1 MAIITDDFKRRF
13 VQTILNDIAD
23 SAQHYYIGI
32 GRSNQWDSSDTPT
45 VPTNSLLEERNFRL
59 SLQSLK
65 RAETVSYVVPRYNWI
80 AGTIYSAWNNNQ
92 AGYPSNA
99 YYVRTDDNA
108 VYICLEQGK
117 DSTGAAVTSTVRP
130 TGVTAFPFRT
140 SDGYVWKFL
149 YTIGA
154 TQANNFLSANYMPV
168 RLIDSAGGSDPAVDI
183 EQYGIQNAAVL
194 GTIANITVTSGGTG
208 YTSAPTVSIVGDGD
222 SAQAVATISSGA
234 VVKIEMKDS
243 AAGTLYRPGHDYH
256 YAEVKFTGGGGTGAG
271 ARVNISDNNGFGAN
285 PILDLKA
292 TAMMFN
298 SKPAGAENEDFI
310 IGQDFRQVGII
321 RNPLD
326 SADNLY
332 TQSTA
337 SALNYMRLSSVSVAF
352 TADKTI
358 QGGTSG
364 ALAYVDTFDSD
375 TIYYHQDTTTGFTPF
390 QASETVTETNGSGSG
405 IISTPLNAADINK
418 FTGEIFYIDNRAAIE
433 RSAAQTED
441 LKVIIQL

>member
-32 GRSNQWDSSDTPT
+32 GRSQQWDSADIPT

-65 RAETVSYVVPRYNWI
+65 KAETVSYVVPRYNWV

-92 AGYPSNA
+92 VGYPSNA

-117 DSTGAAVTSTVRP
+117 NATGAPVTSTVRP
-130 TGVTAFPFRT
+130 TGVTTTPFRT

-154 TQANNFLSANYMPV
+154 AQANNFLSANYMPV
-168 RLIDSAGGSDPAVDI
+168 RLIDSSGGSDPAVDI
-183 EQYGIQNAAVL
+183 EQYGIQNAAVI
-194 GTIANITVTSGGTG
+194 GSIANITVTSGGTG
-208 YTSAPTVSIVGDGD
+208 YTSAPTVSIIGDGD

-234 VVKIEMKDS
+234 VVKVEMKDS
-243 AAGTLYRPGHDYH
+243 AAGTLYRPGHDYN
-256 YAEVKFTGGGGTGAG
+256 YAEVKFTGGGGSGAA

-285 PILDLKA
+285 PILDLKS

-298 SKPAGAENEDFI
+298 TKPAGAENEDFI

-326 SADNLY
+326 SADTLY
-332 TQSTA
+332 ALSTA
-337 SALNYMRLSSVSVAF
+337 SALDYMTLSSLSVAF

-364 ALAYVDTFDSD
+364 ALAYVDKFDSD
-375 TIYYHQDTTTGFTPF
+375 TIYYHQDVDTGFTAF
-390 QASETVTETNGSGSG
+390 QAGETVSETNGSGSG
-405 IISTPLNAADINK
+405 VIGTPRNAADINK

>member
-32 GRSNQWDSSDTPT
+32 GRSQQWDSADTPT

-65 RAETVSYVVPRYNWI
+65 KAETVSYVVPRYNWTS
-80 AGTIYSAWNNNQ
+80 GTIYSAWNNNQ
-92 AGYPSNA
+92 VGYPSNA

-117 DSTGAAVTSTVRP
+117 NSAGAAVTSTVRP
-130 TGVTAFPFRT
+130 TGVATTPFRT

-154 TQANNFLSANYMPV
+154 AQANNFLSANYMPV
-168 RLIDSAGGSDPAVDI
+168 RLIDSAGGSDPAIDI

-208 YTSAPTVSIVGDGD
+208 YTSAPTVSIIGDGD

-243 AAGTLYRPGHDYH
+243 AAGTLYRPGHDYN
-256 YAEVKFTGGGGTGAG
+256 YAEVKFTGGGGSGAT

-285 PILDLKA
+285 PILDLKS

-298 SKPAGAENEDFI
+298 AKPNGAENEDFI
-310 IGQDFRQVGII
+310 INQDFRQVGII

-326 SADNLY
+326 SADAPY

-337 SALNYMRLSSVSVAF
+337 SALDYMVLSSISVAF

-364 ALAYVDTFDSD
+364 ALAYVDKFDSD
-375 TIYYHQDTTTGFTPF
+375 TIYYHQDADTGFTAF
-390 QASETVTETNGSGSG
+390 QAGETVSETNGSGSG
-405 IISTPLNAADINK
+405 IIGTPLNAADINK